1 MTGWKPVPP
10 RMKSTLLIHQSE
22 ARLRRQIAP
31 LLLLAT
37 ISAIV
42 GCAGG
47 PTSARRSE
55 PSLQT
60 LRVTHHVGGTHYRT
74 IVAGDVWYQ
83 TFGVSL
89 LVLDTS
95 STQPVQT
102 IELGSIGQT
111 APATDMLLRDDR
123 LYIVQH
129 DQAVVELS
137 LADPWNPRIV
147 TRVDAE
153 ELGIEP
159 RLLSVARDE
168 LYVSGVGGV
177 VRWSDRQIMLRDRG
191 VVSRVA
197 VAAVGPVAG
206 IGRRV
211 FGLDNGE
218 YVGSASDFYTLPN
231 EFEMPGTLIFTRHG
245 EAGSL
250 VGLMSAEV
258 REIDSKRATVVVA
271 GTVHSVRAFSG
282 RLWIVGGDY
291 IESFRVTPDALID
304 PMRIKVL
311 GARDVD
317 RIDANHLAVSGSF
330 GRAVYRINAD
340 DAGPG
345 DEFVLSHREPSC
357 LTQAQSDGR
366 RIMGMGREGAWLYQ
380 IAGDAVYVSDP
391 PSVLPAPQRSVTID
405 FVSASISEDGQSV
418 EIRAR
423 GVSSTFTESGDV
435 ALQCLAAVDGDIWIG
450 HDRGITVLRP
460 GASGAAVVRGRL
472 RLEGPVRYIFPRLA
486 GGAAVYVSEYGG
498 FGVAEFVD
506 EAIVDQR

>member
-1 MTGWKPVPP
+1 MG
-10 RMKSTLLIHQSE
+10 
-22 ARLRRQIAP
+22 
-31 LLLLAT
+31 
-37 ISAIV
+37 
-42 GCAGG
+42 GCAAGSKPGSKAG
-47 PTSARRSE
+47 PTIDV
-55 PSLQT
+55 

-74 IVAGDVWYQ
+74 IVVGNVWYQ

-89 LVLDTS
+89 LVLDKTS
-95 STQPVQT
+95 GQVVQT
-102 IELGSIGQT
+102 IELGPIGQA
-111 APATDMLLRDDR
+111 APATDMLLHDDR
-123 LYIVQH
+123 LYVVLH

-137 LADPWNPRIV
+137 VANPWSPQIV
-147 TRVDAE
+147 TRMEVD

-168 LYVSGVGGV
+168 LYVSGGGGV
-177 VRWSDRQIMLRDRG
+177 VRWSDGQIMLADRG

-197 VAAVGPVAG
+197 VAAVGLVAG

-211 FGLDNGE
+211 FQLNDGE
-218 YVGSASDFYTLPN
+218 YVGSASDFYTLPD
-231 EFEMPGTLIFTRHG
+231 EFEMPGTLIFARRG

-271 GTVHSVRAFSG
+271 GTLHSVRAFSG
-282 RLWIVGGDY
+282 RLWIVGDDY
-291 IESFRVTPDALID
+291 IASFKVTPNALID

-311 GARDVD
+311 GARDVA
-317 RIDANHLAVSGSF
+317 RIDDNHLAVAGSF
-330 GRAVYRINAD
+330 GRAVYRIDAD

-345 DEFVLSHREPSC
+345 DEFVISHREPSC

-366 RIMGMGREGAWLYQ
+366 RIMGMGREGAWLYE

-391 PSVLPAPQRSVTID
+391 PSELPAPQRSVTID
-405 FVSASISEDGQSV
+405 LVSASISEDGQSV

-460 GASGAAVVRGRL
+460 GASGAAAVRGRL